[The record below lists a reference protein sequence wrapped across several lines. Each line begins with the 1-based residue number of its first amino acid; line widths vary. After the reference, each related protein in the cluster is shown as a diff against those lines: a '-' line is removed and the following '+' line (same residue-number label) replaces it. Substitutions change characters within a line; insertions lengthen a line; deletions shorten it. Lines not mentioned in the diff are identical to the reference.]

1 MALPYDM
8 APDRPAVIQDGDV
21 LSFGELDRR
30 ARQIAQVMRSHGVQI
45 GDHIAFCL
53 ENRPDYFSVIFGSIY
68 AGVHYTAISPYL
80 HADEIAYIVENC
92 GAKLVIG
99 SERTREK
106 MAQAHAECGNV
117 DAWYG
122 LDGAADGY
130 DSLPDAMAAAPV
142 ELPENPEEGI
152 DMLYSSGSTGR
163 PKGVLRPR
171 PDCVFGDDPD
181 NARPLFD
188 LNGIDADTVYLN
200 PAPLYHAAPLRWTI
214 GVMRRGGR
222 VINMDRFDARECL
235 DLVAKHRVTHIQFVP
250 TMMIRLL
257 KLPQEVRAGADIS
270 SIRRIVHAAAPM
282 PAEAKQQFIDWWGA
296 IVDEYYGGTES
307 NGLTYAKCA
316 DWLENPGTVGQA
328 ALGVIHIIG
337 PDGEELPP
345 GQPGRIFFTG
355 GMKFAYHKEPEKTAG
370 AYLGEMSTLGD
381 IGYVNEAGFLFL
393 TDRDVNLI
401 ISGGT
406 NIYPQL
412 TEDTL
417 IQHPE
422 VTDAAAIGTPDVDMG
437 EVILAVIEPS
447 HADVD
452 REALV
457 DRLRAHCAENLPTI
471 RRPKHYD
478 VVDAMPRHPNGK
490 LRKVEMRD
498 HYRKITSAPSH
509 LDP

>member
-8 APDRPAVIQDGDV
+8 DPARTAVVQDEEV
-21 LSFGELDRR
+21 LSFGELDQR
-30 ARQIAQVMRSHGVQI
+30 AKQISQVMRSHGIEI

-53 ENRPDYFSVIFGSIY
+53 ENRVDYFSVLFASIY

-80 HADEIAYIVENC
+80 HADEVAYIIDNC

-99 SERTREK
+99 SERTAEK
-106 MAQAHAECGNV
+106 MAQARAECTDV

-122 LDGAADGY
+122 LDGASEGY
-130 DSLPDAMAAAPV
+130 ASLPDAMAAQPV
-142 ELPENPEEGI
+142 VLPENPEEGI

-163 PKGVLRPR
+163 PKGVMRPR

-188 LNGIDADTVYLN
+188 LNGVDADTVYLN
-200 PAPLYHAAPLRWTI
+200 PAPLYHAAPLRWTV
-214 GVMRRGGR
+214 GVLRRGGR
-222 VINMDRFDARECL
+222 IINMGRFDAQACL
-235 DLVAKHRVTHIQFVP
+235 DLVAQHRVTHIQFVP

-257 KLPQEVRAGADIS
+257 KLPEEVRQNADLS

-282 PAEAKQQFIDWWGA
+282 PAEAKKSFIDWWGA

-307 NGLTYAKCA
+307 NGLTYAKCE
-316 DWLENPGTVGQA
+316 DWLENRGTVGQA

-337 PDGEELPP
+337 PDGEPLPV
-345 GQPGRIFFTG
+345 GTAGRVFFTG

-417 IQHPE
+417 IQHAE
-422 VTDAAAIGTPDVDMG
+422 VTDAAAIGTPDADMG
-437 EVILAVIEPS
+437 EVILAVVEPS
-447 HADVD
+447 DANVD
-452 REALV
+452 RDALV
-457 DRLRAHCAENLPTI
+457 ERLRAHCKQHLPTI
-471 RRPKHYD
+471 RQPKHYEI
-478 VVDAMPRHPNGK
+478 VDAMPRHPNGK
-490 LRKVEMRD
+490 LRKVEMRE
-498 HYRKITSAPSH
+498 HYRKVRAEA
-509 LDP
+509 